1 MPPIIS
7 IVGTSHSG
15 KTTLLEKLIPELK
28 RRGYRIGTIKHA
40 SHVVEMDKKGKDSWR
55 HKAAGADTV
64 IVAGSGRIAMVKENG
79 CDSLDSLAL
88 YFQDMDLVITEG
100 YKREP
105 RPKIEIFRKATGK
118 PPIFPGHPDLAAFV
132 TDAEIDLDVPV
143 FGLDDILALADLIEK
158 RFLNQDVQDDL
169 TGCPG

>member
-7 IVGTSHSG
+7 IVGVAHSG

-28 RRGYRIGTIKHA
+28 QRGHKIGAIKHA
-40 SHVVEMDKKGKDSWR
+40 SHVIEMDKKGKDSWR

-64 IVAGSGRIAMVKENG
+64 AVVGPGRIALVKDNG

-88 YFQDMDLVITEG
+88 YFQDMDLVLTEG
-100 YKREP
+100 YKREA
-105 RPKIEIFRKATGK
+105 RPKIEVHRKATGK

-132 TDAEIDLDVPV
+132 TDMDMELDVPV
-143 FGLDDILALADLIEK
+143 FGLEDVLALADFIEK
-158 RFLNQDVQDDL
+158 RFVKN
-169 TGCPG
+169 P